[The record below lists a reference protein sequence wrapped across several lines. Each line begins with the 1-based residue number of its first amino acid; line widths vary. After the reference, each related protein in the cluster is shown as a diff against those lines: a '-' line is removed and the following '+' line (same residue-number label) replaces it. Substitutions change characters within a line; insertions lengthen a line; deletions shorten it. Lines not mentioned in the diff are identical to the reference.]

1 MSADALPLVG
11 PCLTKERGH
20 NGASICARTGWA
32 VVRWQVCWRCE
43 RVRSDFVPP
52 GPEQP

>member
-32 VVRWQVCWRCE
+32 VVRGQVCWRCK
-43 RVRSDFVPP
+43 RVQSDVVPP
-52 GPEQP
+52 GPDQT